1 VSSGIAA
8 RIARGGLALGPAA
21 FVLILALPA
30 PAGMSAAAQRV
41 AALAAWM
48 GVWWIT
54 TAVPLE
60 VTSLLPVAVLP
71 LLRVGSIE
79 RATAPYANSV
89 IFLFLGGFFLA
100 AAMERWS
107 LHKRLAYTILGLVGT
122 EKRRVVL
129 AFMVATGFLSMWI
142 SNTAA
147 AVMMLPMA
155 MAVLGLARETEAAED
170 PGATG
175 GGSAPEVA
183 GARRPSD
190 GLGTALALGIAYSA
204 SIGGIGTLIGTPPN
218 AIFAAAARQLY
229 HAEIGFG
236 AWMATAVPTEIVL
249 LLFAWVLLTR
259 WLYPTTGAIPGLRE
273 RLRGE
278 RTALG
283 PLAGAERFVL
293 VVFLLTAFAWIARE
307 PKVIGAVTIPG
318 LATWLPGLSDAG
330 IAVIAAL
337 VLFAVPSS
345 LVRGGLAL
353 DWKTAQKVPWGI
365 LLLFGGGLSLADA
378 FQSSGLSEWIGGL
391 LTHFAGQPRIVVVFA
406 VATLFIW
413 LTEITSN
420 TAIAA
425 MAMPLLAGIA
435 AGLGQ
440 PPLLLMRVAALGTS
454 MAFCLPV
461 ATPPNALVFATGRV
475 TVPQMVRAGVWMN
488 LGAMLVI
495 TVLGTWFL

>member
-1 VSSGIAA
+1 
-8 RIARGGLALGPAA
+8 
-21 FVLILALPA
+21 
-30 PAGMSAAAQRV
+30 
-41 AALAAWM
+41 M

-60 VTSLLPVAVLP
+60 VTSLLPVALLP

-89 IFLFLGGFFLA
+89 VFLFLGGFFLA
-100 AAMERWS
+100 AAMERWN
-107 LHKRLAYTILGLVGT
+107 LHKRLAYAILGLVGT

-155 MAVLGLARETEAAED
+155 MAVIALAHAAPSVHD
-170 PGATG
+170 GTTP
-175 GGSAPEVA
+175 
-183 GARRPSD
+183 ARD
-190 GLGTALALGIAYSA
+190 GFGTALALGIAYAA

-218 AIFAAAARQLY
+218 AIFAAAARQIY
-229 HAEIGFG
+229 HADIGFG
-236 AWMATAVPTEIVL
+236 SWMATAVPAQVAL
-249 LLFAWVLLTR
+249 LLFAWILLTR
-259 WLYPTTGAIPGLRE
+259 WLFPTRGHVAGLRE
-273 RLRGE
+273 RLADE
-278 RTALG
+278 RKTLG

-293 VVFLLTAFAWIARE
+293 WVFVLTALAWVLRE
-307 PKVIGAVTIPG
+307 PKALGGVTLPG
-318 LATWLPGLSDAG
+318 LSTLLPGLSDAG
-330 IAVIAAL
+330 IAVLAGL
-337 VLFAVPSS
+337 VLFAVPTS
-345 LVRGGLAL
+345 VRRGGFAL
-353 DWKTAQKVPWGI
+353 DWETASRVPWGI

-378 FQSSGLSEWIGGL
+378 FQASGLSEWIGGL
-391 LTHFAGQPRIVVVFA
+391 LTHVAGEPRIVVVLA

-435 AGLGQ
+435 VGIGQ
-440 PPLLLMRVAALGTS
+440 PPLVLMRVAALSAS

-461 ATPPNALVFATGRV
+461 ATPPNAVVFASGAV